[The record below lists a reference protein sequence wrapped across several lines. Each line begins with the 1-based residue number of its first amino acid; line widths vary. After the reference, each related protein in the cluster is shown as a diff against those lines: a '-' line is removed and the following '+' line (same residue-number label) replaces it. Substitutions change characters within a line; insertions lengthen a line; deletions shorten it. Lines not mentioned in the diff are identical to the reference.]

1 MLRTTLCIAS
11 VAALLLAAS
20 PASARSFREQQ
31 LPAGRALGCN
41 GCHDGN
47 QLNPFGEA
55 MLADFLTSG
64 SVGSADVVWGP
75 EFAALDSDGDGVTNG
90 QELGDPNGTWLPGDP
105 EPAAFSFPGFA
116 TCADLPSGEQSCGRC
131 RGSATAVQ
139 LCPTICGDGILSAGA
154 GEYCDGADLGGNSC
168 ASLGYVSGAVS
179 CRATC
184 TVDASA
190 CSREAADTGS
200 DAAGSADSGADAGG
214 EGDASDG
221 SDATA
226 PVETSVTQPGGC
238 AAGGGG
244 AGGLG
249 LLLVAALASRRR
261 FRAV

>member
-1 MLRTTLCIAS
+1 MLRTTLCISS

-31 LPAGRALGCN
+31 LPAGSALSCN
-41 GCHDGN
+41 ACHNGN

-55 MLADFLTSG
+55 MLADFLTPG

-75 EFAALDSDGDGVTNG
+75 AFAALDSDGDGVTNG

-116 TCADLPSGEQSCGRC
+116 TCAELPTAERSCGRC
-131 RGSATAVQ
+131 RGTATGVQ
-139 LCPTICGDGILSAGA
+139 RCPSVCGDGILADGA
-154 GEYCDGADLGGNSC
+154 GEYCDGAELGGNSC
-168 ASLGYVSGAVS
+168 ASLGYVSGEVS
-179 CRATC
+179 CRAIC

-190 CSREAADTGS
+190 CLSEGADAGADASGSADTGS
-200 DAAGSADSGADAGG
+200 EADAG
-214 EGDASDG
+214 EG
-221 SDATA
+221 SDDTS

-238 AAGGGG
+238 AAGGGSA
-244 AGGLG
+244 AGFG